1 VTFLLGACRVVDWIN
16 ERIARFAACCV
27 LLAGVISAGN
37 AVSRYSFSLSSN
49 AWLEI
54 QWYLFGA
61 IFMLGAA
68 YTLKVNEHVRVDLI
82 YGNLRPRARLWVD
95 LAGHI
100 VFLMPA
106 ICILAWMSWPLFAA
120 SFAINEWSGNAGG
133 LPRWPAKLL
142 IPVGFGLL
150 ALQGLSEIV
159 KRIAM
164 LTGHLEPATAYRKPL
179 Q

>member
-1 VTFLLGACRVVDWIN
+1 MEFLLGASRAVDWIN
-16 ERIARFAACCV
+16 RWVGRFAACCV
-27 LLAGVISAGN
+27 LLAILISAGN
-37 AVSRYSFSLSSN
+37 AVSRYSLGLSSN

-68 YTLKVNEHVRVDLI
+68 YTLKMNEHVRVDLL
-82 YGNLRPRARLWVD
+82 YGGRSPRARLWID

-100 VFLMPA
+100 LFLMPA
-106 ICILAWMSWPLFAA
+106 VVILGWMCWPLFVE
-120 SFAINEWSGNAGG
+120 SFVHNEISSNAGG

-142 IPVGFGLL
+142 LPLGFALL
-150 ALQGLSEIV
+150 ALQGLAEIV

-164 LTGHLEPATAYRKPL
+164 LTGHLEPSVAYAKPL